1 MTGGGMPDPIFN
13 EPRLAA
19 LYDPLD
25 PDRSDL
31 EIYAA
36 LAAELGAR
44 SVVDIGCGT
53 GSFACMLARRG
64 LEVVAVDPAE
74 AMLTVAG
81 RKDGA
86 DRVRWVHGIAAEL
99 PALQVDLVTMTG
111 NVAQVFLDDDAW
123 RETLRAAHRV
133 LRPAG
138 WLVFETRQPERRA
151 WLDWNRE
158 QSYTRVDIDGVGV
171 IETWNEIVE
180 VALPWVTFRGT
191 IVFHADSSVLVSEST
206 LRFRSR
212 DEVVESL
219 LVGRRV
225 ITSQT

>member
-1 MTGGGMPDPIFN
+1 
-13 EPRLAA
+13 
-19 LYDPLD
+19 
-25 PDRSDL
+25 
-31 EIYAA
+31 
-36 LAAELGAR
+36 
-44 SVVDIGCGT
+44 
-53 GSFACMLARRG
+53 MLARRG

-171 IETWNEIVE
+171 IETWNEIVG
-180 VALPWVTFRGT
+180 VALPLVTFRGT

-219 LVGRRV
+219 MAAGFQLDEVRDAADRPGMEYVFLAVRH
-225 ITSQT
+225 

>member
-1 MTGGGMPDPIFN
+1 MTRGGMPDPIFN

-180 VALPWVTFRGT
+180 VALPLVTFRGT